1 MQTQE
6 EESIFSRDI
15 VHSDQG
21 QQQAEWLL
29 YRYGCIILSEG
40 DGERQGERE
49 REIMCVN
56 KYIYIYI
63 LQTHLYLSLY
73 I

>member
-15 VHSDQG
+15 VHSYQG
-21 QQQAEWLL
+21 QQHAEWLL

-49 REIMCVN
+49 IMC
-56 KYIYIYI
+56 IYIYYKHVS
-63 LQTHLYLSLY
+63 TSLY
-73 I
+73 IYNYNI